1 MDNFTKKILNL
12 KNLISEE
19 INKINDLYVK
29 INDEVT
35 NSYKIK
41 HENLLKE
48 EENLKEKLKNEVTKV
63 KEKLEIHLADSND
76 KIRISERINKSIK
89 NLKMQEN
96 MAKILSYIS
105 KINETQED
113 MNILSFTLMR
123 NLEISFIEKENS
135 IKYEEYYFNGLPNPK
150 DIEVKDITQNS
161 ANINWKI
168 DEFKINNI
176 DNKNIKFL
184 LEMKK
189 ERKKFKEI

>member
-1 MDNFTKKILNL
+1 
-12 KNLISEE
+12 
-19 INKINDLYVK
+19 
-29 INDEVT
+29 
-35 NSYKIK
+35 
-41 HENLLKE
+41 
-48 EENLKEKLKNEVTKV
+48 
-63 KEKLEIHLADSND
+63 
-76 KIRISERINKSIK
+76 
-89 NLKMQEN
+89 MQEN

-189 ERKKFKEI
+189 ERKKFKEIQQGKNTNYKIVDLKVNTNYDLRICTIYDDLIGPWIKINKIKTLDYDYNCDSEILSESKRKNEFLQKLYEWTGKKKMELLYRA